1 MENICQVLFR
11 QLTQNLSYVQKTGCC
26 LLGEGYGATLAG
38 LIMAADTEG
47 LVKCGALINPVT
59 DWRHMG
65 ELPLIYI
72 TGSLGHYEP
81 FIGLLYRT
89 MPLALILR
97 KD

>member
-1 MENICQVLFR
+1 MSSCQVLFR

-59 DWRHMG
+59 DWRHTGESACVLCMG
-65 ELPLIYI
+65 VTSQEI
-72 TGSLGHYEP
+72 
-81 FIGLLYRT
+81 
-89 MPLALILR
+89 ALIKLLGTTSPLL
-97 KD
+97 

>member
-1 MENICQVLFR
+1 MEMGICQVLFR

-26 LLGEGYGATLAG
+26 VLGEGYGPTLAG

-65 ELPLIYI
+65 ESAAVWWGHLKFK
-72 TGSLGHYEP
+72 GSQILH
-81 FIGLLYRT
+81 LLTLLEFRG
-89 MPLALILR
+89 R